1 MDPDDRSGVPAG
13 TDFAPDAGAQD
24 VHGAANGSSRAPPDA
39 KKVRLSG
46 RVRSALIGGLIVV
59 VGVTGSAF
67 LASAWRSSSQRAN
80 KKSFQSTVA
89 DLSNTLDAKLQTK
102 IELTR
107 AMRSI
112 ATMEPNAG
120 EERFLQW
127 YRQLQHGAPA
137 SPDLTAVFIQAV
149 PAAELPAFRAQAEA
163 DPAFSKLLHGSFQI
177 FPSGRRPFY
186 CLTRATV
193 GNPGGKTVYPPLLD
207 YCAPVLPGIGKSPYA
222 ALIRMERTT
231 GAFIV
236 TPLPGLGVASLVG
249 ISEAVYRSDAPL
261 ATVPER
267 RAAFRGIIGTSFAG
281 TALLDPLLA
290 RHTLL
295 TLALYHRNS
304 GDPLE
309 LIGRAGAHPQGR
321 SPVYSERLSLG
332 EGWLVQ
338 VSGTADSPLAADT
351 QGAIALVFGLFVTL
365 LIFLLW
371 RVLARS
377 RQRAWGL
384 VGEKTDELE
393 YRALHD
399 PLTDLP
405 NRILVL
411 DRAEQILARG
421 RRQDVPVTA
430 LFVDIDG
437 FKQINDRHGHHAGD
451 EVLRQVGA
459 RLKTVLRD
467 NDTVGRLGGDEFVML
482 IDSLGL
488 EAAPEL
494 VAERILDVLR
504 QPIRLPQSG
513 HSTALRDGEH
523 RHRDRTAR
531 LGRGPDAGRRPR
543 ALQGQGRSART
554 ATSSSSS
561 RCTTAAQ
568 DRIHLEM
575 DLAGALDAD
584 QLFLV
589 YQPML
594 DLENERVVGVEALL
608 RWRHPSG
615 EVIPPDAFIPIAEDS
630 GLIVPIGRWVLE
642 QACAQGAAWHAQGT
656 RPEHL
661 GQRLRSPARA
671 DRVRRGGSHGAARQ
685 RPRSGRR

>member
-1 MDPDDRSGVPAG
+1 
-13 TDFAPDAGAQD
+13 
-24 VHGAANGSSRAPPDA
+24 
-39 KKVRLSG
+39 
-46 RVRSALIGGLIVV
+46 
-59 VGVTGSAF
+59 
-67 LASAWRSSSQRAN
+67 
-80 KKSFQSTVA
+80 
-89 DLSNTLDAKLQTK
+89 
-102 IELTR
+102 
-107 AMRSI
+107 MRSI
-112 ATMEPNAG
+112 ATLEPNAG
-120 EERFLQW
+120 DTRYVQW
-127 YRQLQHGAPA
+127 YRQLQRGAPT
-137 SPDLTAVFIQAV
+137 SPDVTAVFIQAV
-149 PAAELPAFRAQAEA
+149 PASELPAFRAQAEA
-163 DPAFSKLLHGSFQI
+163 DPTARKALHGTFQI
-177 FPSGRRPFY
+177 VPSGSRPFY

-207 YCAPVLPGIGKSPYA
+207 YCAPALPGIGKSPYA
-222 ALIRMERTT
+222 ALIGMERTT
-231 GAFIV
+231 GALIV

-249 ISEAVYRSDAPL
+249 ISEAVYRSRAPL
-261 ATVPER
+261 ATVPQR

-290 RHTLL
+290 RHGSL

-309 LIGRAGAHPQGR
+309 LIARAGAHPRGR
-321 SPVYSERLSLG
+321 SPGYSERIALG

-351 QGAIALVFGLFVTL
+351 QGAIALAFGLLVTL
-365 LIFLLW
+365 LVFLLW

-393 YRALHD
+393 YSALHD

-421 RRQDVPVTA
+421 RRQDVAVTA
-430 LFVDIDG
+430 LFVDIDN

-459 RLKTVLRD
+459 RLKTILRD

-504 QPIRLPQSG
+504 QPIRLS
-513 HSTALRDGEH
+513 E
-523 RHRDRTAR
+523 
-531 LGRGPDAGRRPR
+531 
-543 ALQGQGRSART
+543 
-554 ATSSSSS
+554 SSS
-561 RCTTAAQ
+561 RQPLLVTASIGIATGRPASAEALMQDADLALYKAKALGKDGYVKFETAMQTAAQ

-575 DLAGALDAD
+575 DLGNALAAE

-594 DLENERVVGVEALL
+594 DLEHEQVVGVEALL
-608 RWRHPSG
+608 RWRHRSG

-642 QACAQGAAWHAQGT
+642 RACLQGAAWHARGHDLNISVNVSARQLE
-656 RPEHL
+656 RPEFVEEVHAALADSGLDPATLTLEITETVLMRKPETTASLLAELKGL
-661 GQRLRSPARA
+661 GVRIAVDDFGTGYSRWPTCASSPSTLSRSTARSSPASRSPAR
-671 DRVRRGGSHGAARQ
+671 RT
-685 RPRSGRR
+685 RSRTP